1 MANTKIFYTD
11 ERHAKMREYHR
22 NLLKRKKLIKEQG
35 DGRKPLRDVPIRF
48 LSSVQPTMM
57 NFKGSDVDEP
67 TVCSVFGCKNHLT
80 EEQKLYGTKCI
91 HHQKQKKLDITLF
104 VSQSKIA

>member
-1 MANTKIFYTD
+1 MGKKIMGQPIKYGKHYIED
-11 ERHAKMREYHR
+11 KYLADRH
-22 NLLKRKKLIKEQG
+22 KLT
-35 DGRKPLRDVPIRF
+35 PLAIP
-48 LSSVQPTMM
+48 PTMM

-91 HHQKQKKLDITLF
+91 HHQKQKKLDITLLI
-104 VSQSKIA
+104 SQSKIA